1 MHSKEE
7 NMAESTSKKLARE
20 EKSDYSTK
28 PRVRN
33 SRSETAFAD
42 AKDNSFFK
50 VIFSDS
56 LSLEEKVENVTKIL
70 EFTNNKEN
78 DRAKVQE
85 FDEFKEYLQSISEE
99 MSKQRIQMTDT
110 EVFAEL
116 QKVYSEF
123 NDDLND
129 FIEQITPLTE
139 ITDALYKLR
148 QSGETRNALAQIKA
162 DQEWEVE
169 KNELKARLSEEITAL
184 EAQVTDL
191 QNAIFVLSQDK
202 GLFGFG
208 QIKATSKAQI
218 LSNEALIEK
227 LRLDVK
233 NKRSELSTLTSE
245 MAEHLTLRTQ
255 SFETEKLKEL
265 LNLTSEEH
273 TLRQAKMVE
282 SALKFVNQGKERF
295 GAIRGHLEKM
305 VKQIEGLGDNNG
317 NMIQIYA
324 VMNEATKKV
333 ENAHRERRAELE
345 AVDLGGNL
353 LETMKHEETCRN
365 LDEHIDTV
373 STATVDTMQTYGE
386 LTTEAIKIRNMQA
399 STKKQ
404 VESARAM
411 HSRGIASVASQLSV
425 VVTAVNSAAINE
437 AQSMAGNTLA
447 EMAKVTND
455 IAKSEAIRIATGRD
469 EINNDL
475 ESMLQN
481 LAEFGDTQREATEIT
496 RAALETMRANL
507 EEIEKMSKDVQT
519 DTRDFIAVTGDVLS
533 KKAEPA
539 KSASS
544 VSTSPFK
551 L

>member
-1 MHSKEE
+1 MS
-7 NMAESTSKKLARE
+7 ESTSRKLA
-20 EKSDYSTK
+20 STDK
-28 PRVRN
+28 VETSSRQRTRT
-33 SRSETAFAD
+33 SRSENAFSAIQE
-42 AKDNSFFK
+42 NSFFK
-50 VIFSDS
+50 VVFDESQ
-56 LSLEEKVENVTKIL
+56 SLEDKVSNLTKIL
-70 EFTNNKEN
+70 EFTNDKES
-78 DRAKVQE
+78 DRARVQE
-85 FDEFKEYLQSISEE
+85 FDAFKEYLQSISEE

-116 QKVYSEF
+116 QRVYSDF

-148 QSGETRNALAQIKA
+148 QSGETRSALAQIKA
-162 DQEWEVE
+162 DQVWESE
-169 KNELKARLSEEITAL
+169 KEEEKKSLQDVI
-184 EAQVTDL
+184 ENIEKQITDL
-191 QNAIFVLSQDK
+191 QNDIFKLSQDK
-202 GLFGFG
+202 SFFGLG
-208 QIKATSKAQI
+208 QIKPNSKAQI
-218 LSNEALIEK
+218 LTNEASIEK
-227 LRLDVK
+227 LQTELQV
-233 NKRSELSTLTSE
+233 KRSELDTLAKEIQEHKTIASE
-245 MAEHLTLRTQ
+245 
-255 SFETEKLKEL
+255 SFEVEKLKEL

-305 VKQIEGLGDNNG
+305 VSQIEGLGDNNG

-333 ENAHRERRAELE
+333 EEAHRIRRKELE
-345 AVDLGGNL
+345 EENIGDNL
-353 LETMKHEETCRN
+353 LESMKHEETCRN

-399 STKKQ
+399 ATKKQ

-455 IAKSEAIRIATGRD
+455 IAKNEAIRIATGRD

-496 RAALETMRANL
+496 RSALETMRANL
-507 EEIEKMSKDVQT
+507 EDIEKLAKDVQT
-519 DTRDFIAVTGDVLS
+519 DTKDFIAVTGDVLS
-533 KKAEPA
+533 EKAATEKP
-539 KSASS
+539 KP
-544 VSTSPFK
+544 TTQSPFK

>member
-1 MHSKEE
+1 MTE
-7 NMAESTSKKLARE
+7 ATSRKLAS
-20 EKSDYSTK
+20 SDKNELSTR
-28 PRVRN
+28 PRARS

-42 AKDNSFFK
+42 INENAFFK
-50 VIFSDS
+50 VVFSDS
-56 LSLEEKVENVTKIL
+56 LSLENKVEDLTKIL
-70 EFTNNKEN
+70 EFTNDKES
-78 DRAKVQE
+78 DRARIQE
-85 FDEFKEYLQSISEE
+85 FDAFKEYLQSISEE

-123 NDDLND
+123 NNDLND
-129 FIEQITPLTE
+129 FIDQITPLTE

-162 DQEWEVE
+162 DQEWEIE
-169 KNELKARLSEEITAL
+169 K
-184 EAQVTDL
+184 EAQRKALNEAIASINTKLTEL
-191 QNAIFVLSQDK
+191 QNAIFSLSQDK
-202 GLFGFG
+202 SFFGFG
-208 QIKATSKAQI
+208 QIKPSSKAQI
-218 LSNEALIEK
+218 LSNEAAIEK
-227 LRLDVK
+227 LQTEAAD
-233 NKRSELSTLTSE
+233 KRSALGAIAKE
-245 MAEHLTLRTQ
+245 MAEHMALRTQ

-273 TLRQAKMVE
+273 TERQAKMVE

-317 NMIQIYA
+317 NMVQIYA

-333 ENAHRERRAELE
+333 EGVHRERRKELE
-345 AVDLGGNL
+345 SVDVGDNL
-353 LETMKHEETCRN
+353 LTSMKHEETCRN

-455 IAKSEAIRIATGRD
+455 IAKNEAIRIATGRD
-469 EINNDL
+469 DINYDL
-475 ESMLQN
+475 EAMLQN

-496 RAALETMRANL
+496 RTALETMRANL
-507 EEIEKMSKDVQT
+507 EEIEKMAKDVQS
-519 DTRDFIAVTGDVLS
+519 DTRDFVAVTGDVLS
-533 KKAEPA
+533 QKAEPT
-539 KSASS
+539 KTGSTG
-544 VSTSPFK
+544 STSPFK

>member
-1 MHSKEE
+1 MTGS
-7 NMAESTSKKLARE
+7 ARQKLANV
-20 EKSDYSTK
+20 EKNDYSSKSRT
-28 PRVRN
+28 RN
-33 SRSETAFAD
+33 ARSETAFAD
-42 AKDNSFFK
+42 IKENSFFK

-70 EFTNNKEN
+70 EFTDNKEN

-85 FDEFKEYLQSISEE
+85 FDAFKEYLQSISEE

-123 NDDLND
+123 NNDLND
-129 FIEQITPLTE
+129 FIDQITPLTE

-162 DQEWEVE
+162 DQEWEIE
-169 KNELKARLSEEITAL
+169 KEELKKTLTEEIAAL
-184 EAQVTDL
+184 EAQITEL
-191 QNAIFVLSQDK
+191 QNAIYSLAQDK
-202 GLFGFG
+202 SFFGFG
-208 QIKATSKAQI
+208 QIKGASKAQI

-227 LRLDVK
+227 LQAEVAS
-233 NKRSELSTLTSE
+233 KRSELNTLIKE
-245 MAEHLTLRTQ
+245 MEEHVSLRTQ

-273 TLRQAKMVE
+273 TLRQSKMVE

-324 VMNEATKKV
+324 VMNEATKQV

-399 STKKQ
+399 ATKKQ

-447 EMAKVTND
+447 EMARVTND
-455 IAKSEAIRIATGRD
+455 IAKNEAIRIATGRD

-496 RAALETMRANL
+496 RSALETMRANL
-507 EEIEKMSKDVQT
+507 EEIEKMAKDVQT

-533 KKAEPA
+533 KKSEPA
-539 KSASS
+539 KAEASGTS
-544 VSTSPFK
+544 SPFK

>member
-1 MHSKEE
+1 MS
-7 NMAESTSKKLARE
+7 ESTSRRLSSSDKVETSNRQRAR
-20 EKSDYSTK
+20 T
-28 PRVRN
+28 
-33 SRSETAFAD
+33 SRSENAFSEIQE
-42 AKDNSFFK
+42 NSFFK
-50 VIFSDS
+50 VVFDEN
-56 LSLEEKVENVTKIL
+56 LSLEDKVNSLTKIL
-70 EFTNNKEN
+70 EFTNDKEN

-85 FDEFKEYLQSISEE
+85 FDAFKEYLQSISEE

-116 QKVYSEF
+116 QKVYSDF

-148 QSGETRNALAQIKA
+148 QSGETRSALAKIKA
-162 DQEWEVE
+162 DQVWESE
-169 KNELKARLSEEITAL
+169 KDEEKKGLLELITNI
-184 EAQVTDL
+184 EKQITDL
-191 QNAIFVLSQDK
+191 QNAIFSLSQDK
-202 GLFGFG
+202 SFFGFG
-208 QIKATSKAQI
+208 QIKPASKAQI
-218 LSNEALIEK
+218 LTNEASIEK
-227 LRLDVK
+227 LQAELQT
-233 NKRSELSTLTSE
+233 KRSELDALVKEIQEHKLVSSE
-245 MAEHLTLRTQ
+245 
-255 SFETEKLKEL
+255 SFEVEKLKEL

-305 VKQIEGLGDNNG
+305 VNQIEGLGDNNG

-333 ENAHRERRAELE
+333 EEAHRIRRKELE
-345 AVDLGGNL
+345 EEVVGDNL
-353 LETMKHEETCRN
+353 LESMKHEETCRN

-399 STKKQ
+399 ATKKQ

-455 IAKSEAIRIATGRD
+455 IAKNEAIRIATGRD

-496 RAALETMRANL
+496 RSALETMRANL
-507 EEIEKMSKDVQT
+507 EDIEKLAKDVQT
-519 DTRDFIAVTGDVLS
+519 DTKDFIAVTGDVLS
-533 KKAEPA
+533 Q
-539 KSASS
+539 KSASEKPK
-544 VSTSPFK
+544 TTTKSPFK

>member
-1 MHSKEE
+1 MTG
-7 NMAESTSKKLARE
+7 STSKKLASLERNE
-20 EKSDYSTK
+20 YLTRQRPKTAKSEN
-28 PRVRN
+28 PL
-33 SRSETAFAD
+33 AD
-42 AKDNSFFK
+42 IKDNAFFK

-56 LSLEEKVENVTKIL
+56 FSLEEKVENVTQIL
-70 EFTNNKEN
+70 EFTDDKEV
-78 DRAKVQE
+78 DRLKVQE
-85 FDEFKEYLQSISEE
+85 FDTFKEYLQSISEE

-116 QKVYSEF
+116 QKVYADF

-129 FIEQITPLTE
+129 FIDKITPLTE
-139 ITDALYKLR
+139 ITDALYNLR
-148 QSGETRNALAQIKA
+148 QNGETRNALAQIKA
-162 DQEWEVE
+162 DQEWDSA
-169 KNELKARLSEEITAL
+169 KNQQKNDIESHITHLQSEIT
-184 EAQVTDL
+184 TL
-191 QNAIFVLSQDK
+191 QDEIYLLQQDK
-202 GLFGFG
+202 SFFGLG
-208 QIKATSKAQI
+208 QIKAASKAKI
-218 LSNEALIEK
+218 LSNENKIESLK
-227 LRLDVK
+227 QDIDK
-233 NKRSELSTLTSE
+233 KRQELNNINQEIQSHQ
-245 MAEHLTLRTQ
+245 AER
-255 SFETEKLKEL
+255 SKSIEVEKLKEL

-273 TLRQAKMVE
+273 TQRQAEMVG

-324 VMNEATKKV
+324 IMNEATKKV
-333 ENAHRERRAELE
+333 EKAHRERRKELDE
-345 AVDLGGNL
+345 KNTGDNL
-353 LETMKHEETCRN
+353 LESMKLDETCRN

-386 LTTEAIKIRNMQA
+386 LTTEAIKIRNMQTA
-399 STKKQ
+399 TKKQ

-447 EMAKVTND
+447 EMARVTND
-455 IAKSEAIRIATGRD
+455 IAKNEAIRIATGRD

-475 ESMLQN
+475 ELMLQN

-496 RAALETMRANL
+496 RSALETMRSNL
-507 EEIEKMSKDVQT
+507 EEIEKMAKDVQT
-519 DTRDFIAVTGDVLS
+519 DTRDFIAVTSDVLS
-533 KKAEPA
+533 QKTDTKKTE
-539 KSASS
+539 SGT
-544 VSTSPFK
+544 TSPFK

>member
-1 MHSKEE
+1 MHYRKEI
-7 NMAESTSKKLARE
+7 NMTESTSRKLAST
-20 EKSDYSTK
+20 EKNDLATR
-28 PRVRN
+28 PRARS
-33 SRSETAFAD
+33 SRTETPFAD
-42 AKDNSFFK
+42 INENSFFK
-50 VIFSDS
+50 VVFSDS
-56 LSLEEKVENVTKIL
+56 LSLEDKVENLTKIL
-70 EFTNNKEN
+70 EFTDNKEN
-78 DRAKVQE
+78 DRAKIQE
-85 FDEFKEYLQSISEE
+85 FDAFKEYLQSISEE

-110 EVFAEL
+110 EVYAEL
-116 QKVYSEF
+116 QKVYSDF
-123 NDDLND
+123 NNDLND
-129 FIEQITPLTE
+129 FIEKIAPLTD

-162 DQEWEVE
+162 DEEWEMD
-169 KNELKARLSEEITAL
+169 KNQQKTALTEAIAAHEAQITELK
-184 EAQVTDL
+184 
-191 QNAIFVLSQDK
+191 NAIFSLSQDK
-202 GLFGFG
+202 SFFGFG
-208 QIKATSKAQI
+208 QIKAASKAQI

-227 LRLDVK
+227 LQTEIQ
-233 NKRSELSTLTSE
+233 NKQAELNTLTKE
-245 MAEHLTLRTQ
+245 IEEHKSLRKQ

-273 TLRQAKMVE
+273 TKRQADMVE

-317 NMIQIYA
+317 NMVQIYA

-333 ENAHRERRAELE
+333 EGVHRERRKELE
-345 AVDLGGNL
+345 AVDVSGNL
-353 LETMKHEETCRN
+353 LESMKHEETCRN

-455 IAKSEAIRIATGRD
+455 IAKNEAIRIATGRD
-469 EINNDL
+469 DINYDL
-475 ESMLQN
+475 EAMLQN

-496 RAALETMRANL
+496 RSALETMRANL
-507 EEIEKMSKDVQT
+507 EEIEKMAKDVQS
-519 DTRDFIAVTGDVLS
+519 DTKDFIGVTGDVLS
-533 KKAEPA
+533 KKEEPKKA
-539 KSASS
+539 ASS
-544 VSTSPFK
+544 SSPFK

>member
-1 MHSKEE
+1 MSG
-7 NMAESTSKKLARE
+7 STSQKLAST
-20 EKSDYSTK
+20 EKNDYST
-28 PRVRN
+28 R
-33 SRSETAFAD
+33 SRAKSSKAETAFAD
-42 AKDNSFFK
+42 ITENSFFK

-56 LSLEEKVENVTKIL
+56 LSLEEKVENVTKVL
-70 EFTNNKEN
+70 EFTNNKEE
-78 DRAKVQE
+78 DRARVQE
-85 FDEFKEYLQSISEE
+85 FDAFKEYLQSISEE
-99 MSKQRIQMTDT
+99 MSKQRIEMTDT

-116 QKVYSEF
+116 QRVYSDF
-123 NDDLND
+123 NNDLND
-129 FIEQITPLTE
+129 FIEQIKPLTE

-169 KNELKARLSEEITAL
+169 KDQLKKDLIEYIASL
-184 EAQVTDL
+184 EKQITDL
-191 QNAIFVLSQDK
+191 QNEIFSLSQDK
-202 GLFGFG
+202 SFFGFG
-208 QIKATSKAQI
+208 QIKAASKARI
-218 LSNEALIEK
+218 LSNEALIESLQEDIK
-227 LRLDVK
+227 TKRLALDAL
-233 NKRSELSTLTSE
+233 NKEIE
-245 MAEHLTLRTQ
+245 EHLSLRTQ
-255 SFETEKLKEL
+255 SVETEKLKEL

-333 ENAHRERRAELE
+333 ENAHRERRSELE
-345 AVDLGGNL
+345 AVDVGDNL
-353 LETMKHEETCRN
+353 LESMKHEETCRN

-399 STKKQ
+399 ATKKQ

-455 IAKSEAIRIATGRD
+455 IAKNEAIRIATGRD

-475 ESMLQN
+475 EAMLQN

-496 RAALETMRANL
+496 RSALETMRANL
-507 EEIEKMSKDVQT
+507 EEIEKMAKDVQT
-519 DTRDFIAVTGDVLS
+519 DTKDFIAVTGDVLS
-533 KKAEPA
+533 QKSEPA
-539 KSASS
+539 KPKSG
-544 VSTSPFK
+544 VGTSPFK

>member
-1 MHSKEE
+1 MT
-7 NMAESTSKKLARE
+7 ESTSKKLASS
-20 EKSDYSTK
+20 EKSEYSTR
-28 PRVRN
+28 PRART

-42 AKDNSFFK
+42 IKENAFFK

-56 LSLEEKVENVTKIL
+56 LSLEDKVENVTKIL
-70 EFTNNKEN
+70 EFSNDKES
-78 DRAKVQE
+78 DRARIQE
-85 FDEFKEYLQSISEE
+85 FDAFKEYLQSVSEE
-99 MSKQRIQMTDT
+99 MSKQRIEMTDT

-116 QKVYSEF
+116 QRVYADF

-169 KNELKARLSEEITAL
+169 KN
-184 EAQVTDL
+184 AQRQTLTDNVIAIEQQITDL
-191 QNAIFVLSQDK
+191 KNAIFSLSQDK
-202 GLFGFG
+202 SFFGFG
-208 QIKATSKAQI
+208 QIKPASKAQI
-218 LSNEALIEK
+218 LSNEAAIEK
-227 LRLDVK
+227 LQVELQTK
-233 NKRSELSTLTSE
+233 TSELTSLIE
-245 MAEHLTLRTQ
+245 DIKEHQSIREQ

-273 TLRQAKMVE
+273 TERQAKMVE

-333 ENAHRERRAELE
+333 EGVHRERRTELE
-345 AVDLGGNL
+345 SVDVGDNL
-353 LETMKHEETCRN
+353 LESMKHEETCRN

-399 STKKQ
+399 ATKKQ

-455 IAKSEAIRIATGRD
+455 IAKNEAIRIATGRD

-475 ESMLQN
+475 EAMLQN

-496 RAALETMRANL
+496 RSALETMRANL
-507 EEIEKMSKDVQT
+507 EEIEKMAKDVQA
-519 DTRDFIAVTGDVLS
+519 DTRDFVAVSGDVLS
-533 KKAEPA
+533 QKAEPA
-539 KSASS
+539 KTAPTT
-544 VSTSPFK
+544 TSPFK

>member
-1 MHSKEE
+1 MAFTDEKE
-7 NMAESTSKKLARE
+7 S
-20 EKSDYSTK
+20 
-28 PRVRN
+28 
-33 SRSETAFAD
+33 
-42 AKDNSFFK
+42 
-50 VIFSDS
+50 
-56 LSLEEKVENVTKIL
+56 
-70 EFTNNKEN
+70 
-78 DRAKVQE
+78 DRARIQE
-85 FDEFKEYLQSISEE
+85 FDAFKEYLQSISEE

-116 QKVYSEF
+116 QKVYSDF
-123 NDDLND
+123 NNDLND
-129 FIEQITPLTE
+129 FIEKITPMTE

-162 DQEWEVE
+162 DQEWEIE
-169 KNELKARLSEEITAL
+169 KEEHKKKLTEAVAAL
-184 EAQVTDL
+184 ETQVTEL
-191 QNAIFVLSQDK
+191 QNSIFSLSQDK
-202 GLFGFG
+202 SFFGFG
-208 QIKATSKAQI
+208 QIKPSSKAQI

-227 LRLDVK
+227 LQADVIS
-233 NKRSELSTLTSE
+233 KRSEFDALVKE
-245 MAEHLTLRTQ
+245 VEEHQSLRTQ

-273 TLRQAKMVE
+273 TLRQSTMVE

-333 ENAHRERRAELE
+333 EGIHRERRKELE
-345 AVDLGGNL
+345 AEELGDNL
-353 LETMKHEETCRN
+353 LASMKHDETCRN

-399 STKKQ
+399 ATKKQ

-455 IAKSEAIRIATGRD
+455 IAKNEAIRIATGRD
-469 EINNDL
+469 EINYDL
-475 ESMLQN
+475 EAMLQN

-496 RAALETMRANL
+496 RSALETMRANL
-507 EEIEKMSKDVQT
+507 EEIEKMAKDVQS
-519 DTRDFIAVTGDVLS
+519 DTRDFVAVTGDVLS
-533 KKAEPA
+533 QKAEPT
-539 KSASS
+539 KTAST
-544 VSTSPFK
+544 STSPFK

>member
-1 MHSKEE
+1 MTE
-7 NMAESTSKKLARE
+7 ATSKKLAST
-20 EKSDYSTK
+20 EKCDYSTRS
-28 PRVRN
+28 RVKN
-33 SRSETAFAD
+33 ARSESSFAD
-42 AKDNSFFK
+42 IKENSFFK

-56 LSLEEKVENVTKIL
+56 LSLEDKVENVTKIL
-70 EFTNNKEN
+70 EFTNDKES
-78 DRAKVQE
+78 DRTRIQE
-85 FDEFKEYLQSISEE
+85 FEAFKEYLQSVSEE
-99 MSKQRIQMTDT
+99 MSKQRIEMTDT

-116 QKVYSEF
+116 QRVYADF
-123 NDDLND
+123 NDDLNS

-162 DQEWEVE
+162 DQEWEIE
-169 KNELKARLSEEITAL
+169 KNAQRQELTETVIAIEQQI
-184 EAQVTDL
+184 TDL
-191 QNAIFVLSQDK
+191 KNAIFSLSQDK
-202 GLFGFG
+202 SFFGFG
-208 QIKATSKAQI
+208 QIKPASKAQI
-218 LSNEALIEK
+218 LSNEEAIEK
-227 LRLDVK
+227 LQV
-233 NKRSELSTLTSE
+233 ELQTKSTELT
-245 MAEHLTLRTQ
+245 TLIEDLKKHQSIRKQ

-273 TLRQAKMVE
+273 TARQAKMVE

-295 GAIRGHLEKM
+295 GAIRSHLEKM
-305 VKQIEGLGDNNG
+305 VKQIEGLGDNNS

-333 ENAHRERRAELE
+333 EAIHRERRVSLE
-345 AVDLGGNL
+345 AVDVGDNL
-353 LETMKHEETCRN
+353 LESMKHDETCRN

-399 STKKQ
+399 ATKKQ
-404 VESARAM
+404 VESARSM

-437 AQSMAGNTLA
+437 AQSMASNTLA

-455 IAKSEAIRIATGRD
+455 IAKNEAIRIATGRG

-475 ESMLQN
+475 EAMLQD

-496 RAALETMRANL
+496 RSALETMRANL
-507 EEIEKMSKDVQT
+507 EELEKMAKDVQA
-519 DTRDFIAVTGDVLS
+519 DTKDFVAVSGEVLAQT
-533 KKAEPA
+533 AEPT
-539 KSASS
+539 KSAPIT
-544 VSTSPFK
+544 TSPFK